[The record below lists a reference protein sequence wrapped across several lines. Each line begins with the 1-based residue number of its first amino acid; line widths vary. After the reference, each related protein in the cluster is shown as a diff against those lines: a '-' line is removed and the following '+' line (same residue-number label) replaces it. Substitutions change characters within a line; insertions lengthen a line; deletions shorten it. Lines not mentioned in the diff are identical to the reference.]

1 MKTQRTALVM
11 AGCAMA
17 LLSWVIGSP
26 VGGPRKLE
34 PRASSWGEQLLR
46 KAHEA
51 FMKGDYARAYELA
64 KKVHDKEGDVYAAWF
79 VGKLDLP
86 PGVRIDPY
94 DDESI
99 LQAEREYHKRHGGFP
114 NYAKQRVGVNS
125 TALIVHIL
133 FKLGRYEE
141 IEPYA
146 VKILAKDPHANII
159 KSILDASRRLRREKA
174 GKEPLDHSLLVQLP
188 DGRKVVIDVERGRRE
203 RAGALYTP
211 AEDIARL
218 LGLRLDIQGN
228 QAIFW
233 GKGIKANLKMGSDQ
247 VQVNGRNFKLPKP
260 PYLKGKEL
268 LVPVELLQELAKTIL
283 TQGTK

>member
-1 MKTQRTALVM
+1 
-11 AGCAMA
+11 
-17 LLSWVIGSP
+17 
-26 VGGPRKLE
+26 
-34 PRASSWGEQLLR
+34 
-46 KAHEA
+46 
-51 FMKGDYARAYELA
+51 
-64 KKVHDKEGDVYAAWF
+64 
-79 VGKLDLP
+79 
-86 PGVRIDPY
+86 
-94 DDESI
+94 
-99 LQAEREYHKRHGGFP
+99 
-114 NYAKQRVGVNS
+114 
-125 TALIVHIL
+125 
-133 FKLGRYEE
+133 
-141 IEPYA
+141 
-146 VKILAKDPHANII
+146 
-159 KSILDASRRLRREKA
+159 
-174 GKEPLDHSLLVQLP
+174 VQLP

-233 GKGIKANLKMGSDQ
+233 GKGIKANLQMGSDQ